1 MSVLYNPMIID
12 DRGELDLT
20 KQIEVKDE
28 KIESLLKEIDILRD
42 THQIEMLEKDVEIG
56 RLMKKITE
64 RG

>member
-1 MSVLYNPMIID
+1 MIID

-20 KQIEVKDE
+20 KQIEVKE
-28 KIESLLKEIDILRD
+28 QKIESLLKEIDILRD
-42 THQIEMLEKDVEIG
+42 THQIEILEKDVEIG

>member
-1 MSVLYNPMIID
+1 MIID

-20 KQIEVKDE
+20 KQIEVKE
-28 KIESLLKEIDILRD
+28 KKIESLLKEMDILRD
-42 THQIEMLEKDVEIG
+42 RFQIEMLEKDIEIG

>member
-1 MSVLYNPMIID
+1 MIID
-12 DRGELDLT
+12 HRGELDLT
-20 KQIEVKDE
+20 KQLEVKDE

-42 THQIEMLEKDVEIG
+42 RFQIEMLEKDAEIG

>member
-1 MSVLYNPMIID
+1 MIID

-20 KQIEVKDE
+20 KQIEVKE
-28 KIESLLKEIDILRD
+28 KKIESLLKEMDILRD

>member
-1 MSVLYNPMIID
+1 MIID

-20 KQIEVKDE
+20 KQIEVKE
-28 KIESLLKEIDILRD
+28 QKIESLLKEIDILRD

>member
-1 MSVLYNPMIID
+1 MIID
-12 DRGELDLT
+12 NRGELDLT

-42 THQIEMLEKDVEIG
+42 RFQIEMLEKDVEIG

>member
-1 MSVLYNPMIID
+1 MIID

-20 KQIEVKDE
+20 KQIEVKE
-28 KIESLLKEIDILRD
+28 KKIESLLKEMDILRD
-42 THQIEMLEKDVEIG
+42 RFQIEILEKDVEIG

>member
-1 MSVLYNPMIID
+1 MIID

-20 KQIEVKDE
+20 KQIEVKE
-28 KIESLLKEIDILRD
+28 QKIESLLKEIDILRD
-42 THQIEMLEKDVEIG
+42 RFQIEMLEKDVEIG

>member
-1 MSVLYNPMIID
+1 MIID

-20 KQIEVKDE
+20 KQLEVKDE

-42 THQIEMLEKDVEIG
+42 RFQIEMLEKDAEIG

>member
-1 MSVLYNPMIID
+1 MIID

-20 KQIEVKDE
+20 KQIEVKEE

-42 THQIEMLEKDVEIG
+42 THQIEMLEKDAEIG

>member
-1 MSVLYNPMIID
+1 MIID

-20 KQIEVKDE
+20 KQIEVKE
-28 KIESLLKEIDILRD
+28 QKIESLLKEIDILRD
-42 THQIEMLEKDVEIG
+42 THQIEMLEKDAEIG

>member
-1 MSVLYNPMIID
+1 MIID

>member
-1 MSVLYNPMIID
+1 MIID

-20 KQIEVKDE
+20 KQIEVKDK

-42 THQIEMLEKDVEIG
+42 RFQIEMLEKDVEIG

>member
-1 MSVLYNPMIID
+1 MIID

-20 KQIEVKDE
+20 KQIEVKE
-28 KIESLLKEIDILRD
+28 QKIESLLKEMDILRD
-42 THQIEMLEKDVEIG
+42 RFQIEMLEKDVEIG

>member
-1 MSVLYNPMIID
+1 MIID

-20 KQIEVKDE
+20 KQIEVKE
-28 KIESLLKEIDILRD
+28 QKIESLLKEMDILRD

-56 RLMKKITE
+56 RMMKKITE

>member
-1 MSVLYNPMIID
+1 MIID

-42 THQIEMLEKDVEIG
+42 RFQIEMLEKDVEIG

>member
-1 MSVLYNPMIID
+1 MIID

-20 KQIEVKDE
+20 KQIEVKE
-28 KIESLLKEIDILRD
+28 KKIESLLKEMDILRD
-42 THQIEMLEKDVEIG
+42 RFRIEMLEKDVEIG

>member
-1 MSVLYNPMIID
+1 MIID

-20 KQIEVKDE
+20 KQLEVKDE

-42 THQIEMLEKDVEIG
+42 THQIEMLEKDAEIG

>member
-1 MSVLYNPMIID
+1 MIID

-20 KQIEVKDE
+20 KQIEVKE
-28 KIESLLKEIDILRD
+28 QKIESLLKEMDILRD
-42 THQIEMLEKDVEIG
+42 RFQIEMLEKDAEIG

>member
-1 MSVLYNPMIID
+1 MIID

-20 KQIEVKDE
+20 KQIEVKDK

-42 THQIEMLEKDVEIG
+42 RFQIAMLEKDVEIG

>member
-1 MSVLYNPMIID
+1 MIID

-20 KQIEVKDE
+20 KQIEVKE
-28 KIESLLKEIDILRD
+28 QKIESLLKEMDILRD

>member
-1 MSVLYNPMIID
+1 MIID

-20 KQIEVKDE
+20 KQLEVKDE

>member
-1 MSVLYNPMIID
+1 MIID
-12 DRGELDLT
+12 HRGELDLT
-20 KQIEVKDE
+20 KQLEVKDE

-42 THQIEMLEKDVEIG
+42 THQIEMLEKDAEIG

>member
-1 MSVLYNPMIID
+1 MIID

-28 KIESLLKEIDILRD
+28 KIESLLKEMDILRD
-42 THQIEMLEKDVEIG
+42 RFQIEMLEKDVEIG

>member
-20 KQIEVKDE
+20 KQIEVKE
-28 KIESLLKEIDILRD
+28 QKIESLLKEMDILRD
-42 THQIEMLEKDVEIG
+42 THQIEMLEKDAEIG

>member
-1 MSVLYNPMIID
+1 MIID

-20 KQIEVKDE
+20 KQLEVKNE

-42 THQIEMLEKDVEIG
+42 QHQIEMLEKDVEIG

>member
-1 MSVLYNPMIID
+1 MIID

-42 THQIEMLEKDVEIG
+42 RFQIEMLEKDVEIG
-56 RLMKKITE
+56 RMMKKITE

>member
-1 MSVLYNPMIID
+1 MIID

-20 KQIEVKDE
+20 KQIEVKE
-28 KIESLLKEIDILRD
+28 QKIESLLKEMDILRD

-56 RLMKKITE
+56 RLLKKITE

>member
-1 MSVLYNPMIID
+1 MIID

-20 KQIEVKDE
+20 KQIEVKE
-28 KIESLLKEIDILRD
+28 QKIESLLKEMDILRD
-42 THQIEMLEKDVEIG
+42 THQIEMLEKDAEIG

>member
-1 MSVLYNPMIID
+1 MIID

-20 KQIEVKDE
+20 KQIEVKE
-28 KIESLLKEIDILRD
+28 QKIESLLKEMDILRD

-64 RG
+64 FKMR

>member
-1 MSVLYNPMIID
+1 MIID

-20 KQIEVKDE
+20 KQIEVKE
-28 KIESLLKEIDILRD
+28 QKIESLLKEMDILRD

-56 RLMKKITE
+56 RLKKKITE